1 MTNRGDDRT
10 PDKTIGQ
17 IKYAD
22 GQKGGTDKEARHV
35 VEGGEAEKTSS
46 QQQSQKEGP
55 AAYAPHTE
63 EPKKSGKLVGVVGD
77 NDLA

>member
-1 MTNRGDDRT
+1 MSGDART

-17 IKYAD
+17 IKCAD
-22 GQKGGTDKEARHV
+22 GQEKGTDKEARRV
-35 VEGGEAEKTSS
+35 VEGGEADKESNQT
-46 QQQSQKEGP
+46 QSQTEGP
-55 AAYAPHTE
+55 AAYAPHNE